1 MYAVILAG
9 GSSQRLWPL
18 SRKQNPKQFLSYDN
32 QKTLLEQ
39 TYARIEKSV
48 PVDHVWITT
57 TETYKDR
64 ISKYTKSERIV
75 IEPCS
80 RNTGPAILLTCLKIY
95 QKNPA
100 AVITYLPSDAFVSE
114 VDTELFTR
122 DIRIVFDF
130 ASKNNCIV
138 LMGIKPTHSATGY
151 GYIEYLDFQTEKEIP
166 QKVKQFHEKPSREV
180 AETYVNKKNMLWN
193 SGIVCA
199 KAEVLINEFKEQAPE
214 MYYSVCAHF
223 ENKISYDQVCAGSVD
238 YEVLEKS
245 TCTYVLPAEFSW
257 LDVGTINTFISLK
270 NKYQT
275 DKNNILSIES
285 KNNVV
290 DTDILTVL
298 MGVDDLCVVKTDD
311 VLLIIKKD
319 QEQKVRTIIDQLCKQ
334 GKEKYI

>member
-80 RNTGPAILLTCLKIY
+80 RNTGPAILLTCMKIY
-95 QKNPA
+95 QQNPQ
-100 AVITYLPSDAFVSE
+100 AVIVCLPSDAFIPEDNTDFFVHDIQTVS
-114 VDTELFTR
+114 
-122 DIRIVFDF
+122 DF
-130 ASKNNCIV
+130 ATKNNRIV
-138 LMGIKPTHSATGY
+138 LMGIKPTDGATGY
-151 GYIEYLDFQTEKEIP
+151 GYIEYYDSHAEKLMP
-166 QKVKQFHEKPSREV
+166 QKVKKFHEKPSPEV
-180 AETYVNKKNMLWN
+180 AQAYAHKKNMLWN

-199 KAEVLINEFKEQAPE
+199 KAEVLISEFKEQAPE
-214 MYYSVCAHF
+214 MYYSVCAYF
-223 ENKISYDQVCAGSVD
+223 DNKISYDQVCAGSID